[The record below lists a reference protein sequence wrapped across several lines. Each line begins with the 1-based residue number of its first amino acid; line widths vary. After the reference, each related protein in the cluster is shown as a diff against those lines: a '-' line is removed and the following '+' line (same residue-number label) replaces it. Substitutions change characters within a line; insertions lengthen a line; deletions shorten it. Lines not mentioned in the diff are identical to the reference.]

1 MSSGVF
7 NSHVMEI
14 DGIFLSFYKESIE
27 NLIAFRRSDG
37 YNINK
42 EREIHMQKKTPDY
55 DNVFKTMKMKH
66 KRLFVPVINDVF
78 DRNYPKD
85 VKVDILSSEGYL
97 TENETGDGSKAIEE
111 QISDFLI
118 KIENEIYLLE
128 CQSYD
133 DGSMAIRIAE
143 YAFIVARQFA
153 SWDIGHAT
161 IPMPR
166 FSIIYVKR
174 TKRTPKT
181 TTITFTFPDG
191 RTVDYKSD
199 NVILEDF
206 TKEKV
211 VEKRLFPYIP
221 FYIARYENEISSEG
235 NIENVIEE
243 LTYFREEMIRL
254 HQAGELSDDELI
266 DLKGFVNTIITHITN
281 GNKNEERLVNIMGG
295 TVIETE
301 SDKIKIRTI
310 IEMGQEVGLED
321 SEILKK
327 LQEKIIGLP
336 LTRAKAYLEQ
346 YGKQLV

>member
-1 MSSGVF
+1 M
-7 NSHVMEI
+7 
-14 DGIFLSFYKESIE
+14 
-27 NLIAFRRSDG
+27 IAFRLSNG
-37 YNINK
+37 YNVNK
-42 EREIHMQKKTPDY
+42 ERKIYMQKKTPDY

-301 SDKIKIRTI
+301 SERLMCMGAAKMVV
-310 IEMGQEVGLED
+310 ELGQEYGLDDEM
-321 SEILKK
+321 ILKQM
-327 LQEKIIGLP
+327 QEKIGLS
-336 LTRAKAYLEQ
+336 LEKAKFYLGQ
-346 YGKQLV
+346 YGRQPV